1 MNAKTDTLRIT
12 LLGTGIPNPDIQ
24 AFGTST
30 MIEAGHEKILIDCG
44 RGTVIRMSQA
54 GFSLGC
60 TDTVILSHYHSD
72 HYSGLFDLLMTGTI
86 QQPFANRGGPLH
98 VYGPPGVNDIAE

>member
-30 MIEAGHEKILIDCG
+30 MIEAGHEK
-44 RGTVIRMSQA
+44 
-54 GFSLGC
+54 
-60 TDTVILSHYHSD
+60 
-72 HYSGLFDLLMTGTI
+72 
-86 QQPFANRGGPLH
+86 GP
-98 VYGPPGVNDIAE
+98 D